1 MPNMLERAVPRYT
14 SYPTAPNFS
23 AAVDA
28 DVYRAW
34 LAGLPSDTSLS
45 FYLHV
50 PYCHDLCLYC
60 GCNTKATR
68 KQKPIE
74 NYAKRIAEEIAIVAR
89 QTGRRKVTQLHWG
102 GGTPSILGADLLA
115 FLIDEL
121 ESRFDLTAVREHAIE
136 LDPRHLTPPMAKVL
150 WDLGVNR
157 ASLGVQD
164 FDSEVQR
171 AVGRVQPFD
180 MVKDAVAT
188 LREAGVDKINFDLMY
203 GLPKQT
209 VAGVRQTALL
219 AHALKPQ
226 RIAVFGYAH
235 VPWFRPQQRLIQT
248 SDLPSAPERL
258 AQAEAAHETLV
269 DLGYQPIGLDH
280 YAQPDDPL
288 ALAARSGRL
297 HRNFQGYTVDD
308 SDALIGLG
316 ASAIS
321 RLPQGF
327 AQNAPAVGNYA
338 RAIAAGN
345 LAVIKGVG
353 ISDDDRIRGEI
364 IERLMCDMAVDLAA
378 VAKEPQFE
386 IGRNFSAA
394 LDSLR
399 PLSDD
404 GSVRIDGYRIQIT
417 EKGRP
422 FARLVASAFD
432 TYLMPSGAKHSPAV

>member
-28 DVYRAW
+28 GVYRSW
-34 LAGLPSDTSLS
+34 LAGLPKETSLS
-45 FYLHV
+45 LYLHV
-50 PYCHDLCLYC
+50 PYCHELCLYC

-68 KQKPIE
+68 QHKPIE
-74 NYAKRIAEEIAIVAR
+74 DYAKRIAEEIAIVAH

-102 GGTPSILGADLLA
+102 GGTPSIFGPDLLA

-121 ESRFDLTAVREHAIE
+121 TSRFDLTAVREHAIE
-136 LDPRHLTPPMAKVL
+136 LDPRHLSLPLARAL
-150 WDLGVNR
+150 WDLGINR

-164 FDSEVQR
+164 FDPAVQR
-171 AVGRVQPFD
+171 AVGRIQPFA
-180 MVKDAVAT
+180 MVKDAVAA

-203 GLPKQT
+203 GLPEQT

-219 AHALKPQ
+219 AHELKPQ

-258 AQAEAAHETLV
+258 AQAEAAHETIV
-269 DLGYQPIGLDH
+269 ELGYQPIGLDH
-280 YAQPDDPL
+280 YAQPDDQL
-288 ALAARSGRL
+288 ALAARTGRL
-297 HRNFQGYTVDD
+297 HRNFQGYTVDN

-327 AQNAPAVGNYA
+327 AQNAPAVGNYS
-338 RAIAAGN
+338 RAITAGKF
-345 LAVIKGVG
+345 AVIKGVG

-364 IERLMCDMAVDLAA
+364 IERLMCDMTVDLAA
-378 VAKEPQFE
+378 VAKEPPIE
-386 IGRNFSAA
+386 IGRNFSDA
-394 LDSLR
+394 LNSLR
-399 PLSDD
+399 PLSDN
-404 GSVRIDGYRIQIT
+404 GSVLIDGYRIQIT

-432 TYLMPSGAKHSPAV
+432 TYLMPSGARHSPAV